1 MTLKEIIEPLHR
13 RAEQME
19 FTQRMLKGELSSYE
33 YSMYLYQL
41 KQIFNILEKDEL
53 PHPDIARYDKV
64 QEDIWELESAPNDI
78 GMLNFTAK
86 YISHLGRL
94 SRDERVAHIYINYM
108 ALMYG
113 GQMMKSKVPGSGRVY
128 DFDDIKGCIQSI
140 RDIQHEGWGHEANV
154 GLLYNIAILDELQ
167 KLSRLS
173 SSSV

>member
-19 FTQRMLKGELSSYE
+19 FTQRMMKGELSAEE

-41 KQIFNILEKDEL
+41 KLIFNMIEIHEL
-53 PHPDIARYDKV
+53 PHPDLGRYDKA
-64 QEDIWELESAPNDI
+64 QEDMWELESASDDVY
-78 GMLNFTAK
+78 MLNMTSK
-86 YISHLGRL
+86 YVDYLSNL
-94 SRDERVAHIYINYM
+94 SREDIMAHIYVNYM

-113 GQMMKSKVPGSGRVY
+113 GQMMKDKVPGSGRVY
-128 DFDDIKGCIQSI
+128 DFDNLIQCIQSI

-167 KLSRLS
+167 KLFRLS
-173 SSSV
+173 SQND